1 MFNCKLTPTFYVNRA
16 IKAKTFDEFALAN
29 MGLINLYNS
38 HIRHALNLWFD
49 FLQKL
54 HNPVLK

>member
-1 MFNCKLTPTFYVNRA
+1 MFNNKLTPSFYINRA
-16 IKAKTFDEFALAN
+16 VKAKTFDEFALAN